1 MNFEL
6 IKTQL
11 TEWLV
16 SFVEKPNPA
25 LNNWPPCPYARQAR
39 INNKILIIESSITD
53 LTKTVNESLTMFEQY
68 DVAVICFDHTLIS
81 GKDCQQLALELNNN
95 IMQNDYVLLED
106 HPEVK
111 EYIAGVNMN
120 FGHCGLFVI
129 SPLSKLTA
137 ASDQIRVKG
146 YYDTWSQSELDEV
159 VTWRYHS

>member
-39 INNKILIIESSITD
+39 INNKILIIESSIED
-53 LTKTVNESLTMFEQY
+53 LTKAVNKSVTMFEQY
-68 DVAVICFDHTLIS
+68 DVVVICFDHNLIS
-81 GKDCQQLALELNNN
+81 GENCQQLALELNNT

-106 HPEVK
+106 HPDIK
-111 EYIAGVNMN
+111 EYVAGVNMN
-120 FGHCGLFVI
+120 FGQCGLFVI

-137 ASDQIRVKG
+137 ASDQIRSKG

-159 VTWRYHS
+159 VTWRHK